1 MPIVPGGSTLGPYE
15 FVIGLAGDQVVIF
28 GNSGGNVRG
37 KGGRKVK
44 FSCGQGVSA
53 FTITCTDFPDN
64 GDTPVPAWPFIEG
77 QPAGAVTE
85 FEGTLDKPK
94 KAAALLIYK
103 YTIAVAGKIAADPII
118 IVDH

>member
-1 MPIVPGGSTLGPYE
+1 MPIDPGGPTLAPYD
-15 FVIGLAGDQVVIF
+15 FLVGLAGSQVVIF

-44 FSCGQGVSA
+44 FACGQGVSS

-64 GDTPVPAWPFIEG
+64 GDTPVAAWPFAED
-77 QPAGAVTE
+77 QPLDAVAE
-85 FEGTLDKPK
+85 FTGTLKKPEK
-94 KAAALLIYK
+94 GAGMLIYK
-103 YTIAVAGKIAADPII
+103 YTIAVAGKIAADPVI